1 MTCDLPLI
9 RIDDQEEVA
18 SIINS
23 NSPNNSTFACNR
35 GSREQSGTLLL
46 SRDGNLLFG
55 SRTLRLFAYGLLAVV
70 LALHLAAV
78 GMSDRQIGVLLTLTL
93 IGDALVSLLVSRV
106 ADRVGR
112 RRMLLVGAGLMVLV
126 GVVFALT
133 SQPLVLTM
141 IAFIGTLSPT
151 GNEAGPFLAI
161 EQAAL
166 AQITNSRQRTRV
178 FAWYNLVGSFATA
191 LGALVGGSTA
201 ELLQHWGSSAVHSYR
216 VLFGLYAVVGCGLGC
231 VFLLLSSRVEVETAP
246 RVRSTGLTGLPQS
259 YAIVRNLSLLF
270 MFDSFAGGLV
280 VQSLLAYW
288 FHLRFGADATT
299 LGQLF
304 FGVHIVAGLSAL
316 VAARIAAR
324 FGLINTMVFTHIPAN
339 IFLLLT
345 PLMPTLHLAMA
356 MCVLR
361 YCVAQMDVP
370 ARHSYLMSVTPPD
383 ERSAAAGVTTVAR
396 TAGSALAPSITGALL
411 SASFL
416 NAPFFLAGS
425 MKIVY
430 DVTLYFCFRHVQPQE
445 ERELR

>member
-1 MTCDLPLI
+1 
-9 RIDDQEEVA
+9 
-18 SIINS
+18 
-23 NSPNNSTFACNR
+23 
-35 GSREQSGTLLL
+35 
-46 SRDGNLLFG
+46 
-55 SRTLRLFAYGLLAVV
+55 
-70 LALHLAAV
+70 
-78 GMSDRQIGVLLTLTL
+78 
-93 IGDALVSLLVSRV
+93 
-106 ADRVGR
+106 
-112 RRMLLVGAGLMVLV
+112 MLLVGAGLMVLA

-133 SQPLVLTM
+133 SQPLVLTLV
-141 IAFIGTLSPT
+141 AFVGTLSPT

-166 AQITNSRQRTRV
+166 AQITSSQQRTRV

-191 LGALVGGSTA
+191 FGALIGGAMA
-201 ELLQHWGSSAVHSYR
+201 EMLQHWGSSTLQSYR
-216 VLFGLYAVVGCGLGC
+216 ALFGLYAVVGCGLGC
-231 VFLLLSSRVEVETAP
+231 VFLLVSSQVEVETPASA
-246 RVRSTGLTGLPQS
+246 RAAGLTGLPKS
-259 YAIVRNLSLLF
+259 YPIVRTLSLLF

-304 FGVHIVAGLSAL
+304 FGVHLVAGLSAL

-339 IFLLLT
+339 LFLLLT
-345 PLMPTLHLAMA
+345 PLMPTMHLAMA

-370 ARHSYLMSVTPPD
+370 ARHSYLMAVTPPE

-396 TAGSALAPSITGALL
+396 TTGSALAPAITGALL

-416 NAPFFLAGS
+416 NAPFFLAGT

-430 DVTLYFCFRHVQPQE
+430 DVTLYFCFRHVKPE
-445 ERELR
+445 EEQGSR